1 MALILMTTS
10 SSPASGM
17 ALDTGSNVPE
27 SLPVFVYPNPLLLMI
42 IVIVV
47 SGDYLTKRLSEILG
61 SRQPP
66 PPPDE
71 S

>member
-17 ALDTGSNVPE
+17 VLETGSRVPE

-42 IVIVV
+42 IMVAMT
-47 SGDYLTKRLSEILG
+47 GDHLINRLPEILG